1 ELIETERYYVR
12 NLEILQQYA
21 TALSESA
28 LFPPATIYRLFSN
41 IAQLFAFQRKF
52 LIGLEETY
60 KLPWQEQQWGRH
72 FIDAEEEFEVI
83 YGPYCANWYMH
94 HTQDRYS
101 NTNCNP
107 SVSNR
112 VVQMRES
119 LAVFNNILHISSV
132 LPTFLVWPVSRV
144 CKYPLLI
151 KCLLQVC
158 SADTYRHYDEL
169 KSAVAAVGRVTDRLS
184 DAQLKADNEQTVVSL
199 WRRVADWR
207 GLQADT
213 FGAFL
218 LDDVF
223 VVSRADV
230 KRQYHVFLFEGIILF
245 CADAPSVP
253 PAYRNG
259 RPQRLT
265 PLRLKGHIL
274 LSDVMQIQ
282 AVETRTAPPIEREWP
297 LDIWWN
303 GKHGGHEV
311 LTLCIKWEDKRST
324 WEMQVRRLIRE
335 CAERRA
341 DHQGSLRRR
350 RRTSMGQDKGG

>member
-1 ELIETERYYVR
+1 TANSWSEETRNNIIRELVETERKYVGDM
-12 NLEILQQYA
+12 EIFQQYA
-21 TALSESA
+21 TTLSESA
-28 LFPPATIYRLFSN
+28 LLPPTTIYRLFSN
-41 IAQLFAFQRKF
+41 IAQLFTFQRKF

-60 KLPWQEQQWGRH
+60 KLPWQEQRWGRH
-72 FIDAEEEFEVI
+72 FIDAEEEFEVL
-83 YGPYCANWYMH
+83 YGQHCANWYMH
-94 HTQDRYS
+94 NTRDSRS
-101 NTNCNP
+101 RTNNTNCNP

-119 LAVFNNILHISSV
+119 LAVFNNILHLSNE
-132 LPTFLVWPVSRV
+132 LPAFLVKPVSRV

-151 KCLLQVC
+151 KSLLQTC
-158 SADTYRHYDEL
+158 SADTYQHYDEL
-169 KSAVAAVGRVTDRLS
+169 KSALAALGRVIDRLN
-184 DAQLKADNEQTVVSL
+184 DAQLKADNEQTAVSL
-199 WRRVADWR
+199 RRRVADWR

-265 PLRLKGHIL
+265 PLRLMGHIL
-274 LSDVMQIQ
+274 LSQIQ
-282 AVETRTAPPIEREWP
+282 AVESLTPCKRTPVTCFGPSQ
-297 LDIWWN
+297 
-303 GKHGGHEV
+303 
-311 LTLCIKWEDKRST
+311 CS
-324 WEMQVRRLIRE
+324 
-335 CAERRA
+335 A
-341 DHQGSLRRR
+341 DSAH
-350 RRTSMGQDKGG
+350 D